1 MKSQYLLAPLVN
13 LAMEQ
18 VLPSHPFGGK
28 VKTANL
34 NAREQRSV
42 S

>member
-34 NAREQRSV
+34 NAENRDP
-42 S
+42 